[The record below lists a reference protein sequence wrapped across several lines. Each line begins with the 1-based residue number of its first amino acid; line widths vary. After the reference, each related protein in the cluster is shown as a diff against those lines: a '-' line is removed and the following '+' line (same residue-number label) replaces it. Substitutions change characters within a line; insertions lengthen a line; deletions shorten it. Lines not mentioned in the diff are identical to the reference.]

1 MPSITLN
8 KDADLS
14 KEIEQASHYGQHSKH
29 KTSFEQNGTFQKR
42 LIDIFADKL
51 LKH

>member
-1 MPSITLN
+1 MQRDTTGKSLWTT
-8 KDADLS
+8 
-14 KEIEQASHYGQHSKH
+14 SKH

-42 LIDIFADKL
+42 LTYIFVDKI